1 MEMPKNG
8 LKKPEDQHKEHPLS
22 PFLFIIVTDVLSRTW
37 IRAEEMGILV
47 GFLVGRRGTR
57 VTLSF
62 FFFNTNV
69 EKLQNL
75 EFILLVFGLILGLK
89 INLYKSTC

>member
-22 PFLFIIVTDVLSRTW
+22 PFLFIIVTDVLSRMW
-37 IRAEEMGILV
+37 IRADKMGILG
-47 GFLVGRRGTR
+47 GFLVGRCGTR

-62 FFFNTNV
+62 FFLIQMW
-69 EKLQNL
+69 KSCK
-75 EFILLVFGLILGLK
+75 ILSLSYWFLG
-89 INLYKSTC
+89 SF

>member
-1 MEMPKNG
+1 
-8 LKKPEDQHKEHPLS
+8 
-22 PFLFIIVTDVLSRTW
+22 
-37 IRAEEMGILV
+37 MGILV